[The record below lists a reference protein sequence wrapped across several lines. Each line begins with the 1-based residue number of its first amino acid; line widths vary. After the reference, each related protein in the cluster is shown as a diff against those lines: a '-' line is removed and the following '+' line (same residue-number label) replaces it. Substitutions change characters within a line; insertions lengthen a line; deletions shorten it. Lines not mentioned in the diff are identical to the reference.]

1 MPTIET
7 IIRQIN
13 REIVPQFEEK
23 LRAYLAGQDKEWLIE
38 QIVRLTL
45 DAHSLQELDR
55 KHNKEEE
62 NRKRA
67 EFSERVRRLALDELK
82 LQEFI
87 SAYRKITREELVSQ
101 SYLIETAP
109 QKGED
114 MISEKFR
121 TKEGNTL
128 LRHAKDMLFGLLFG
142 DADFNASF
150 DRTHRELLS
159 LTVPRMKAEALN
171 FMKATTEFDALGTW
185 QDPKGTASDSRAD
198 YILMEIEYGEVDG
211 ELIGEGV
218 VSALKLINNLEINE
232 KILYARMSEVE
243 QSTLVSQRMLK
254 IQ

>member
-67 EFSERVRRLALDELK
+67 EFSERVKGLALDELK

-101 SYLIETAP
+101 GYLIETAP

-171 FMKATTEFDALGTW
+171 FMKATTELDALGTW
-185 QDPKGTASDSRAD
+185 QDPKAPPA
-198 YILMEIEYGEVDG
+198 
-211 ELIGEGV
+211 
-218 VSALKLINNLEINE
+218 
-232 KILYARMSEVE
+232 
-243 QSTLVSQRMLK
+243 TLAP
-254 IQ
+254 ITF